1 MTNIFL
7 IHLASVIG
15 FIVLGAVKALL
26 VFGLFLL
33 IFGVMITVTEL
44 IVKEIDERVHNIDY
58 YNIDARVYFAVA
70 IIYVVLS
77 VMLTNKILSLF

>member
-15 FIVLGAVKALL
+15 FVVLGAIKSLFVL
-26 VFGLFLL
+26 GLFLL
-33 IFGVMITVTEL
+33 IFGIMITITEL
-44 IVKEIDERVHNIDY
+44 IVKEIDERVHSIDY
-58 YNIDARVYFAVA
+58 YNIDMRVYFAVA

-77 VMLTNKILSLF
+77 IMLTNKILSLF

>member
-1 MTNIFL
+1 MTTMFL

-15 FIVLGAVKALL
+15 FIVLGAAKALL
-26 VFGLFLL
+26 VLGLFLL
-33 IFGVMITVTEL
+33 IFGIMITLTEL
-44 IVKEIDERVHNIDY
+44 IVKEIDERVHSIDY

-77 VMLTNKILSLF
+77 IMLMNKILSWF

>member
-15 FIVLGAVKALL
+15 FVVLGAVKALL
-26 VFGLFLL
+26 VLGLFLL
-33 IFGVMITVTEL
+33 IFGVMITLTEL
-44 IVKEIDERVHNIDY
+44 IINEINERFYNIDY
-58 YNIDARVYFAVA
+58 YNIDARVYFAA
-70 IIYVVLS
+70 ALIYVVLS